1 MHIKLIN
8 KKLSFS
14 NHKVKCAIG
23 KRGISKIKKEGDNR
37 TPKGKYKFKTLL
49 YRKDRVNL
57 IKTSIKKKKINKNMG
72 WCDDPKSN
80 YYNKLI
86 KYPFKYSSEKLYKKN
101 NTYDIILVINYN
113 LNPVI
118 PGKGSAVF
126 LHIATKNY
134 KPTKGCI
141 AVSKKNMRLILKHIK
156 KNTTIIIN

>member
-14 NHKVKCAIG
+14 NYKVKCAIG

-57 IKTSIKKKKINKNMG
+57 IKTSIKKKIITKNMG

-113 LNPVI
+113 LNPTI
-118 PGKGSAVF
+118 SGKGSAIF

-141 AVSKKNMRLILKHIK
+141 AISKKNMKLILKYIK
-156 KNTTIIIN
+156 KETVIIIN